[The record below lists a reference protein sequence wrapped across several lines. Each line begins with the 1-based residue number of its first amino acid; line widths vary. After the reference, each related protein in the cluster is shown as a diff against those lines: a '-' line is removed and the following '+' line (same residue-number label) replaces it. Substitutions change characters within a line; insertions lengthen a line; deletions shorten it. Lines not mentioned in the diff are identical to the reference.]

1 MLRGQERR
9 EAIQQL
15 REQEAWGKWNTA
27 PLANRIYG
35 KAFKTRLGWRG
46 WDYLVFIATYA
57 FYGYIIWSFVSPWL

>member
-9 EAIQQL
+9 EAIQRL

-35 KAFKTRLGWRG
+35 KSWHG
-46 WDYLVFIATYA
+46 WDYLVLITTYA
-57 FYGYIIWSFVSPWL
+57 FYGYLIWSFIKWAI